1 MHYFGIDE
9 AGYGPMLGPLCVA
22 AAGFSLDIDHD
33 PNTTLTQPS
42 LPNLWDILGNA
53 VCRTRRDPQR
63 RIAIDESKKL
73 KGARTAKMHP
83 LTHLERGVLSFAAVR
98 KELPKTDSSLFKQLG
113 ADVQQQPWY
122 DNELSL
128 PISQDAGLLKISGGK
143 LNRAL
148 ESAGVDYLGTVCEII
163 DAASFNKQVERTG
176 RKSSVNLSAAMR
188 LVDRIWRTWDAAHI
202 VLDRQGGKMRYRA
215 DLQQCWPEAQ
225 VTVCDESPKCSSY
238 QLCRGQHQLW
248 LSFQV
253 SAEDQH
259 LPVALASMTAKYTR
273 ELLMER
279 LNGYFGQH
287 LPDLRPT
294 AGYVQDARRYLQD
307 IDPIIQERHID
318 RSQLVR
324 SC

>member
-1 MHYFGIDE
+1 
-9 AGYGPMLGPLCVA
+9 
-22 AAGFSLDIDHD
+22 
-33 PNTTLTQPS
+33 
-42 LPNLWDILGNA
+42 
-53 VCRTRRDPQR
+53 
-63 RIAIDESKKL
+63 
-73 KGARTAKMHP
+73 
-83 LTHLERGVLSFAAVR
+83 
-98 KELPKTDSSLFKQLG
+98 
-113 ADVQQQPWY
+113 
-122 DNELSL
+122 
-128 PISQDAGLLKISGGK
+128 
-143 LNRAL
+143 
-148 ESAGVDYLGTVCEII
+148 
-163 DAASFNKQVERTG
+163 
-176 RKSSVNLSAAMR
+176 
-188 LVDRIWRTWDAAHI
+188 
-202 VLDRQGGKMRYRA
+202 MRYRA

-225 VTVCDESPKCSSY
+225 VTVCDETPKCSSY
-238 QLCRGQHQLW
+238 QLCHGQRQLW

-307 IDPIIQERHID
+307 IDPIIQECHID